1 MPCFAIPPRV
11 QGAITA
17 GFMIITAI
25 TALALQPAW
34 AASPDFKALIAAPD
48 RSEADRKNDER
59 RNPLQLL
66 AFTGVETGMTV
77 VDMGAGAGYSTEM
90 MARSV
95 GPTGKVYGQN
105 TQARERFEERL
116 KTPAM
121 KNAVALNRPY
131 DDPIPAEIKNV
142 DLITFFFAYHDV
154 TFMEV
159 DRAAMNRKMFEAL
172 KPGGHLVIADHSA
185 RAGEGT
191 TVGKTL
197 HRIEESALRR
207 EVEAAGFVVVAVG
220 DFLRNPQ
227 DPRDVS
233 SGKSPVRVDEFVIK
247 FQKPMK

>member
-1 MPCFAIPPRV
+1 
-11 QGAITA
+11 
-17 GFMIITAI
+17 
-25 TALALQPAW
+25 
-34 AASPDFKALIAAPD
+34 
-48 RSEADRKNDER
+48 
-59 RNPLQLL
+59 LL
-66 AFTGVETGMTV
+66 AFTGVEIGMTV

-116 KTPAM
+116 KTPIM
-121 KNAVALNRPY
+121 KNTVALNRPY
-131 DDPIPAEIKNV
+131 DDPIPADVTNV

-154 TFMEV
+154 TYQEV
-159 DRAAMNRKMFEAL
+159 DRAAMNRKMFQAL

-197 HRIEESALRR
+197 HRIEEAALHR

-220 DFLRNPQ
+220 DFLRNPE
-227 DPRDVS
+227 DKRDVT

-247 FQKPMK
+247 FQKPAK